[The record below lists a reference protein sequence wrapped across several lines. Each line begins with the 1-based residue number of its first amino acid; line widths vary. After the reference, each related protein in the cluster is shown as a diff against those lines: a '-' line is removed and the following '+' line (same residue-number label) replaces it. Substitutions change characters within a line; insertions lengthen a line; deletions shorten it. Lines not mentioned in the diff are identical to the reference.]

1 MSAETQTC
9 QFEAETARLLDLV
22 IHSLYTEKE
31 IFLRE
36 LISNSSDALDRLRFE
51 SLTDASLVPAGHE
64 FEIRL
69 ETGKSP
75 RTLTVTDT
83 GIGMSR
89 EDAVKNLGTIA
100 RSGTREAREKIKSVH
115 SAEDAANLIGQF
127 GVGFYSAFM
136 VAERVVVV
144 TRKAGEATAT
154 RWESRGDGTF
164 TLSDAE
170 RDSCGTTVT
179 LYLRDADPD
188 GGLDDFTETWQLTS
202 VVKRHSDFINYPIL
216 LLEPAKE
223 SGGTPERRVL
233 NSMKPI
239 WTRSRSEVT
248 EEEYNEFYKHVT
260 HDWQDPLIN
269 YSYRAEGLHEYQA
282 LVFIPGKA
290 SPDLYYSS
298 PDIGLRL
305 YARRVMVIEKCQDLL
320 PPYLRFVRGVV
331 DASDLP
337 LNISR
342 QRLQHDRHITQ
353 IRKWLTRKVLDSL
366 ESLRTGDPA
375 KYLQMWREF
384 GRAIKE
390 GAGTDF
396 DHKDRITSLLM
407 FESTHSK
414 DDMTSLKD
422 YVARMP
428 EGQSDIFYL
437 TGASRGAVENSPHLE
452 AIREKGYEVL
462 FMLDPVDEYMLQFLP
477 EIDGKPLKSAAKGAL
492 DLDKKDAEGKKEDSA
507 KETEEQETREQF
519 AALLTAVQGKLAD
532 EIKEVRISHRL
543 VKSPACLVVEDYE
556 MSPYMEKLLSQAK
569 GDVPK
574 RKRVMELNP
583 RHPIVEGMRKRF
595 ESDASDPILD
605 DSSTVLFGIALLA
618 EGSELA
624 DPVKFNEAMVRVTER
639 SLGV

>member
-51 SLTDASLVPAGHE
+51 SLTDSALLPPGHE

-69 ETGKSP
+69 ETGTSP
-75 RTLTVTDT
+75 RTLSVIDT

-100 RSGTREAREKIKSVH
+100 RSGTREAREKIQAAK
-115 SAEDAANLIGQF
+115 SAEDAASLIGQF
-127 GVGFYSAFM
+127 GVGFYSSFM
-136 VAERVVVV
+136 VADRVVVV
-144 TRKAGEATAT
+144 TRKAGEAGAT
-154 RWESRGDGTF
+154 RWESKGDGTF
-164 TLSDAE
+164 TLSEAE

-179 LYLRDADPD
+179 LFLRDADPE
-188 GGLDDFTETWQLTS
+188 GGIDDFTQSWQLTN
-202 VVKRHSDFINYPIL
+202 VVKRHSDFINYPIVL
-216 LLEPAKE
+216 IEEAKE
-223 SGGTPERRVL
+223 EGGTPERRVL

-248 EEEYNEFYKHVT
+248 EQEYNEFYRHVT
-260 HDWQDPLIN
+260 HDWHDALVN
-269 YSYRAEGLHEYQA
+269 YSYKAEGVHEYQA
-282 LVFIPGKA
+282 LVFVPSKA
-290 SPDLYYSS
+290 SPDLYYAS
-298 PDIGLRL
+298 PDTGIRL
-305 YARRVMVIEKCQDLL
+305 YARRVLVIEKCQDLL
-320 PPYLRFVRGVV
+320 PTYLRFVRGVV

-366 ESLRTGDPA
+366 DSLRTSDSA

-396 DHKDRITSLLM
+396 DHKDRITSLLL
-407 FESTHSK
+407 FESTHSTS
-414 DDMTSLKD
+414 DMTSLKD
-422 YVARMP
+422 YVSRMP
-428 EGQSDIFYL
+428 EGQADIYYL
-437 TGASRGAVENSPHLE
+437 TGGSRAALENSPHME
-452 AIREKGYEVL
+452 ALREKGYEVL

-477 EIDGKPLKSAAKGAL
+477 EFEGKHLKSAAKGAL
-492 DLDKKDAEGKKEDSA
+492 DLDKKDADGKKEDPA
-507 KETEEQETREQF
+507 KEAEEQEARDQF
-519 AALLTAVQGKLAD
+519 ASLLTAVQGRLSD
-532 EIKEVRISHRL
+532 EVKEVRLSHRL

-569 GDVPK
+569 GEVPK

-583 RHPIVEGMRKRF
+583 KHPIVAAMRKRL
-595 ESDASDPILD
+595 ESNASDPILD
-605 DSSTVLFGIALLA
+605 DSATVLLGMAQLA
-618 EGSELA
+618 EGSELSDA
-624 DPVKFNEAMVRVTER
+624 PKFSEAMVRMTQR
-639 SLGV
+639 SLGE